1 MAPALWSIAQ
11 QLRQTG
17 LEAVVLDNDPSMVFD
32 KLRAVPA
39 AAPVVEMLE
48 RFLEAHGHRA
58 KIEAELRYPR
68 WSEAPEQVV
77 EALVGFLGDTAARD
91 PRAVESD
98 NRRRH
103 DAAARALDTRLA
115 PLQRWVVNGMV
126 ARTRRLVRL
135 RDNGQHY
142 LVKLLLPVRRLF
154 AELGLRWA
162 TRGWL
167 TRPDDVF
174 FLDWSELSTV
184 VTAGDPA
191 AAGLDL
197 VSLAARRRL
206 AYEHWFTVAAPEVID
221 AQGRPV
227 TPEAEEGETPTRLIG
242 IPASGGRVSGTARI
256 AHSPKEAAQLHQGE
270 ILVARSTDPGWT
282 PAFAL
287 ASGLV
292 LEVGG
297 QLSHGA
303 IVAREYGLPAVV
315 NVREALGRIRMGQR
329 ITVDG
334 TVGAVHLED

>member
-1 MAPALWSIAQ
+1 M
-11 QLRQTG
+11 
-17 LEAVVLDNDPSMVFD
+17 
-32 KLRAVPA
+32 
-39 AAPVVEMLE
+39 VEMLE

-103 DAAARALDTRLA
+103 DAASRALDARLA
-115 PLQRWVVNGMV
+115 PLQRWVLHGIV
-126 ARTRRLVRL
+126 ARTRRLVRV

-142 LVKLLLPVRRLF
+142 LVKLVLPVRRLF
-154 AELGLRWA
+154 AEFGLRWA
-162 TRGWL
+162 ARGWL

-174 FLDWSELSTV
+174 FLDFSELSRV

-191 AAGLDL
+191 AAGFDL

-227 TPEAEEGETPTRLIG
+227 IPEAEEGETPTRLIG
-242 IPASGGRVSGTARI
+242 IPASGGRISGTARI
-256 AHSPKEAAQLHQGE
+256 AHSPQESAQLRQGE

-315 NVREALGRIRMGQR
+315 NVRDALGRIRMGQR

-334 TVGAVHLED
+334 TVGTVHLED